1 MTEQLTGLRVFAASL
16 LFLLLLLATAKVA
29 AQEPALPALREAE
42 GSASKGSEPFPLHR
56 HTLPN
61 GLRVWCQPR
70 PDSESVA
77 TLLVVRAG
85 SRYEDPSNNG
95 VSHYVEHM
103 LFTGTERW
111 TEEEIKEVIRRR
123 GGRWN
128 GWTSEERTTYFA
140 HVSAQDFDI
149 ALDWL
154 AEVVFH
160 PTFPPEKVDKER
172 QVIFQERSGRYGWL
186 LNALDALGFGYELD
200 RDVRRA
206 LFPGSTLGLRLVG
219 EDASLES
226 LDRAGLLDYYQGHYT
241 PGNAVLIVVG
251 NVTPQQVFRQAGVY
265 FGDLEGD
272 GRPAPPETPPLP
284 AQGPHKVVVRG
295 PTLTDQ
301 VGLMVGART
310 VGRTHP
316 DRWALEVLAE
326 VLGQDLQEEIRYRRG
341 LVYGLWA
348 YNVLFDD
355 TGYFA
360 IYTTSERGNREAI
373 LGTVEEYLEGVRRG
387 EVDAQRVAE
396 AQAALKGRWAL
407 SMEDNVDR
415 AVWLAQWSAA
425 LPADEPLPDYQA
437 AIDAVVPEDLS
448 RVVETYF
455 TPERRYL
462 GLHQPA
468 ATVASGARAVGIV
481 VGLGVSAW
489 GARRLWRR
497 ARAGRKQG

>member
-1 MTEQLTGLRVFAASL
+1 MKQAALVF
-16 LFLLLLLATAKVA
+16 LFLLPLFLTARTA
-29 AQEPALPALREAE
+29 AQGLVLSEVE
-42 GSASKGSEPFPLHR
+42 GPILSEPFPLHR

-77 TLLVVRAG
+77 ALLVIRAG
-85 SRYEDPSNNG
+85 SRYEDLANNG

-111 TEEEIKEVIRRR
+111 TEEEIKEIIRRR

-128 GWTSEERTTYFA
+128 GWTGRERTTYFA

-160 PTFPPEKVDKER
+160 PTFPADKVDKER
-172 QVIFQERSGRYGWL
+172 QVIFQERWGRYGWL
-186 LNALDALGFGYELD
+186 INTLDALGFGYELD

-206 LFPGSTLGLRLVG
+206 LFPDSTLGLRVMG

-241 PGNAVLIVVG
+241 PDNAVLIVVG
-251 NVTPQQVFRQAGVY
+251 NVTPEQVTERAEVY
-265 FGDLEGD
+265 FGNLEGD
-272 GRPAPPETPPLP
+272 GWISPPGTPPLP
-284 AQGPHKVVVRG
+284 AEGPHEVVVRG
-295 PTLTDQ
+295 PMPTDQ
-301 VGLMVGART
+301 VQLMVGART

-326 VLGQDLQEEIRYRRG
+326 ILGEDLREEIRYQRG
-341 LVYGLWA
+341 LVYGLGA
-348 YNVLFDD
+348 YNVSFDD
-355 TGYFA
+355 TGYFV
-360 IYTTSERGNREAI
+360 IYTNSERGHREDI
-373 LGTVEEYLEGVRRG
+373 LSAVEEHLEKMRRG
-387 EVDAQRVAE
+387 EVDAERVAE

-407 SMEDNVDR
+407 AMEDNVER
-415 AVWLAQWSAA
+415 AMWLAGWSSV
-425 LPADEPLPDYQA
+425 LSADEPVPDYQA
-437 AIDAVVPEDLS
+437 AIDAVTPEDLS

-455 TPERRYL
+455 TLQRRYL
-462 GLHQPA
+462 GLHQPV
-468 ATVASGARAVGIV
+468 ATVASGARAVGVV
-481 VGLGVSAW
+481 VGLGFSAW
-489 GARRLWRR
+489 VVRKLWRR
-497 ARAGRKQG
+497 AKAGRKRGG